1 MAVRETAQSP
11 STDEAEL
18 PIPNFIGGEWMRS
31 STSDTL
37 PVRDPGTGQL
47 LGQVPLSTCDDVHA
61 AVAAAKPSTALDM
74 VSQMNR
80 STWGIRISVCSRYSG
95 SISS

>member
-1 MAVRETAQSP
+1 MAIRETAQSP

-37 PVRDPGTGQL
+37 PVHDPGTGQL
-47 LGQVPLSTCDDVHA
+47 LGQVPLSTCDDVDA
-61 AVAAAKPSTALDM
+61 AVAAAKEAFPAWRATP
-74 VSQMNR
+74 
-80 STWGIRISVCSRYSG
+80 
-95 SISS
+95 